1 MVLSLIIDTIESIN
15 VFGLD
20 FFHSEDFIHLV
31 TRFFYNLIW
40 VFIPSYFLYYRRQ
53 GDKEYFFTFMIA
65 SIIVFQ
71 ICMLLGTVSLR
82 IGFALGLFA
91 IFGILRYRTNPIP
104 PREMTYLFM
113 VIGMSVKNSLANE
126 NISLA
131 ELIITDL
138 LTVIVAFSLE
148 LYFDKDKLVRKSIVY
163 DRIDLIK
170 PDNYNELLADLSER
184 FGVKVDKAD
193 IGPVDL
199 IRDQVKLII
208 YFHKVDGISFFDLP
222 KM

>member
-1 MVLSLIIDTIESIN
+1 MVLNIIIDTIETTKI
-15 VFGLD
+15 FGLD

-31 TRFFYNLIW
+31 TRFLYNLIW
-40 VFIPSYFLYYRRQ
+40 VFIPSYFLYFKRQ

-126 NISLA
+126 NISMA
-131 ELIITDL
+131 ELIVTDL
-138 LTVIVAFSLE
+138 LTIIVAFSLE
-148 LYFDKDKLVRKSIVY
+148 FYFDKHKLVRKSIVY

-170 PDNYNELLADLSER
+170 PDNYNELLEDLSKR

-208 YFHKVDGISFFDLP
+208 YFHKVEGMSFYDSP

>member
-1 MVLSLIIDTIESIN
+1 MVLNLIIDTIETTKI
-15 VFGLD
+15 FGLD

-31 TRFFYNLIW
+31 TRFMYNLIW
-40 VFIPSYFLYYRRQ
+40 VFIPSYFLYFKRQ

-126 NISLA
+126 NISMA
-131 ELIITDL
+131 ELIVTDL
-138 LTVIVAFSLE
+138 LTIIVAFSLE
-148 LYFDKDKLVRKSIVY
+148 FYFDKHKLVRKSIVY

-170 PDNYNELLADLSER
+170 PDNYNELLEDLSKR

-199 IRDQVKLII
+199 IRDQVKMII
-208 YFHKVDGISFFDLP
+208 YFHKVEGMNFYDSP

>member
-1 MVLSLIIDTIESIN
+1 MVLNVILESLESTKI
-15 VFGLD
+15 FGLD
-20 FFHSEDFIHLV
+20 FFHAEDFIHLLS
-31 TRFFYNLIW
+31 RFAYNLFW
-40 VFIPSYFLYYRRQ
+40 VFIPSYFLYFKRR

-131 ELIITDL
+131 ELLITDL
-138 LTVIVAFSLE
+138 ITVIVAFSIE
-148 LYFDKDKLVRKSIVY
+148 LYLANFKLIRKSIVY
-163 DRIDLIK
+163 DRTDLIR
-170 PDNYNELLADLSER
+170 PDKYEDLLKDLSKR
-184 FGVKVDKAD
+184 FGVKVEKAD

-199 IRDQVKLII
+199 IKDQVKLMI
-208 YFHKVDGISFFDLP
+208 YFQKVDGIRYYDSP
-222 KM
+222 KD